1 MCPDYEHVKV
11 AKDLYKYT
19 FNKLNDG
26 IGLIGKR
33 LLRVI
38 QNLYSVLDKYNIK
51 FEHHVF
57 YGDFEGYSNI
67 ICKRLKEKEKSFIK
81 KVNSSCIEIR
91 ENSQKILSSHSSQ
104 FHAGLV
110 VKNLLKG
117 NKKKWLQLLNK
128 NKKLLKNIYK
138 NDLLFRRK
146 IFRNC

>member
-1 MCPDYEHVKV
+1 M
-11 AKDLYKYT
+11 
-19 FNKLNDG
+19 
-26 IGLIGKR
+26 
-33 LLRVI
+33 
-38 QNLYSVLDKYNIK
+38 
-51 FEHHVF
+51 
-57 YGDFEGYSNI
+57 
-67 ICKRLKEKEKSFIK
+67 KEKEKSFIK

-110 VKNLLKG
+110 VKNLLKN

-146 IFRNC
+146 ILEIAKSRKMLYSSWFPDMMEKEYVDLVLNQGSTTMGELFKKNFSNQLSWVPIPKMGIFME